1 MEPLLNVQTAWPV
14 VVVVESTGS
23 APKDNIDRKTLPD
36 IEVVPVPD
44 TETESTDIETTS
56 LTSESVTVKLPEVI
70 RAEFVSFNDAASKL
84 LPDTVIDGLLALI
97 TILFRFAKL

>member
-14 VVVVESTGS
+14 VVVVESTGF
-23 APKDNIDRKTLPD
+23 APKDNINFKSASD
-36 IEVVPVPD
+36 IEVVPD

-56 LTSESVTVKLPEVI
+56 VTSESETVRLPEVT

-84 LPDTVIDGLLALI
+84 PVDTVIDGILAL
-97 TILFRFAKL
+97 TTMLFRFAKL